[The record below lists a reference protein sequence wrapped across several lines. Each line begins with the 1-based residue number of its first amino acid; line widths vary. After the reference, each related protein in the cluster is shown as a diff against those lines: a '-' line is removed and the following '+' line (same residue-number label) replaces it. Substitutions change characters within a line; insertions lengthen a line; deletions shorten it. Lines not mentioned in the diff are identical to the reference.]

1 MGGDSGE
8 RVKIIEREVAITYGI
23 ETVGGDTRKAQ
34 LARDGVA
41 VNTEA
46 VAGEGAG
53 THGAGV
59 GAFRGVLQTSEIA
72 RKGFGVRE
80 QKMRKKD
87 RLRVLHVGHS
97 GHRQV
102 NICFGLFE
110 KGAQQLEQV

>member
-46 VAGEGAG
+46 VAGKGAG
-53 THGAGV
+53 THGTGV
-59 GAFRGVLQTSEIA
+59 GGFRGALQTSEIA
-72 RKGFGVRE
+72 GEGFGVGE
-80 QKMRKKD
+80 QKMREKN
-87 RLRVLHVGHS
+87 RLGVLHMGHA
-97 GHRQV
+97 GHGQTD
-102 NICFGLFE
+102 
-110 KGAQQLEQV
+110 